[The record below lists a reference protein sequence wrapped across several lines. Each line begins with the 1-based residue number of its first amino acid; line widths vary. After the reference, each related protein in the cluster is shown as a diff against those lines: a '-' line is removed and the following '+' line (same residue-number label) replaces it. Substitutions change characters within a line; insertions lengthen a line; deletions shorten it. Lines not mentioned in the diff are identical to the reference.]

1 MSSDYNFQQW
11 KKALQNLERTIFVDL
26 DYQER
31 KAHDKELCDAVLRIS
46 GVLGSYMS
54 CYNDAFDCLQQN
66 LQVQKTVYI
75 QKIINAIVSRILELK
90 EQLRKLD
97 GSYYEYLC
105 GGLTKHKLTPFD
117 TELKCLPSK
126 HIRPE
131 NIQRIISE
139 AFQKARNK
147 SEAEIPEENFEEAAT
162 EPKTDNWW
170 DLPDDAKEI
179 TKPTGI
185 NITAIYEV
193 EEKISEETLTRKKLL
208 SLIQAHEKT
217 RQITQRNI
225 LRHQRRI
232 LWEKELRG
240 TLKPPARLEIRERGA
255 KIIQKVMRKY
265 FELKRI
271 RIKNCKI
278 EELLGMNVCRH
289 IHHNSFQEK
298 ERQLYLER
306 CKLINKFNEKWK
318 NDYINKKYLFL
329 KQRKD
334 SISDDYRDFVRDWF
348 KRWFDEIQFFH
359 PIPKESQG
367 GLVNIIKEELPTPS
381 EWLELYKTYMEQ
393 KKAKKKTTAAE
404 LKYEKMEAKREE
416 MLIRKEEIR
425 KKKLEADLLKKIMK
439 NPNMHPGYN
448 FPASKKVIHLKET
461 VEDYK
466 THWSDWDKLD
476 ILEVKQGFINEID
489 IQNIYCEANE
499 EILLSID
506 EDIRREYQTLM
517 TALKEDYKRN
527 EEEMPENIKES
538 AQRVKKKRK
547 PKIVQE
553 DVIFDKL
560 SDLAVK
566 GILVEYPTTEIEDFL
581 GDYNFAGDKLK
592 CDLKLVH
599 PFGGETRSVW
609 WERCREV
616 IHGFRRI
623 LLVGPRGSGKTVLV
637 HTMATINDA
646 TLYDLNLVEF
656 QNKSRDEIKSF
667 VAALL
672 LCAHATQPSIIYIRH
687 VNRLYSRKAPVAEE
701 TNFAGL
707 RKLLVKRLIRKIH
720 QTDKISLIGSCVVP
734 WLTKSKQITKH
745 FQNVVLMP
753 PTLYSTTQ
761 LMLRNWVLS
770 NRIVPPS
777 LDIQSLARQLQGHS
791 VGYLKR
797 KLEAFITANR
807 SIKIATSGLSPDEI
821 YDYFLQ
827 SVDEPEDYDKYHKWY
842 IEKTHWG
849 NIEKKHIEN
858 QIEFKINVER
868 WKEKME
874 KRKNKRLI
882 K

>member
-46 GVLGSYMS
+46 GILGSYMC
-54 CYNDAFDCLQQN
+54 CYNDALDCLQQN

-75 QKIINAIVSRILELK
+75 QKIIKTIAYRILELK

-97 GSYYEYLC
+97 GSYYEFLC

-126 HIRPE
+126 YIRPA

-139 AFQKARNK
+139 AFQKARYK
-147 SEAEIPEENFEEAAT
+147 SEEVVQFGFIENPEENFEETAS
-162 EPKTDNWW
+162 EPKIDNWW
-170 DLPDDAKEI
+170 DLPDDAKES
-179 TKPTGI
+179 TKTKGI
-185 NITAIYEV
+185 NITEIYEV
-193 EEKISEETLTRKKLL
+193 EEKISEETLTKRKLL

-217 RQITQRNI
+217 RQITQQNI

-232 LWEKELRG
+232 LWEKELSG

-255 KIIQKVMRKY
+255 TIIQKVMRKY

-271 RIKNCKI
+271 RIKHCKI

-289 IHHNSFQEK
+289 INHNSYQEK

-306 CKLINKFNEKWK
+306 CKLIDKFTERWK
-318 NDYINKKYLFL
+318 NDYINKKNLFL
-329 KQRKD
+329 RQRKD
-334 SISDDYRDFVRDWF
+334 FIADDYRDFIRDWF
-348 KRWFDEIQFFH
+348 KRWFDEVQFFH
-359 PIPKESQG
+359 AIPKESQG

-393 KKAKKKTTAAE
+393 KKAKKNKTAAE
-404 LKYEKMEAKREE
+404 LKYEKIEAKREE
-416 MLIRKEEIR
+416 ILIIKEEIK
-425 KKKLEADLLKKIMK
+425 KKKLEAEFLKKIMK

-448 FPASKKVIHLKET
+448 FPASKKVIRLIESI
-461 VEDYK
+461 EDYK
-466 THWSDWDKLD
+466 SHWSDWDKLN

-489 IQNIYCEANE
+489 IENIYCEANE
-499 EILLSID
+499 EVLLSID
-506 EDIRREYQTLM
+506 EDMRREYQMLM
-517 TALKEDYKRN
+517 AALKEDYKRN
-527 EEEMPENIKES
+527 NEDIPENIKES

-547 PKIVQE
+547 SKIVQE
-553 DVIFDKL
+553 DVLFDKL
-560 SDLAVK
+560 CDLAVK
-566 GILVEYPTTEIEDFL
+566 GILVEHPTTKIEDFL
-581 GDYNFAGDKLK
+581 GDYNFVGDKLK

-599 PFGGETRSVW
+599 PFGGEIRSVW

-623 LLVGPRGSGKTVLV
+623 LLVGPSGSGKTVLV
-637 HTMATINDA
+637 HIMATIN
-646 TLYDLNLVEF
+646 
-656 QNKSRDEIKSF
+656 
-667 VAALL
+667 
-672 LCAHATQPSIIYIRH
+672 
-687 VNRLYSRKAPVAEE
+687 
-701 TNFAGL
+701 
-707 RKLLVKRLIRKIH
+707 
-720 QTDKISLIGSCVVP
+720 GSCVVP
-734 WLTKSKQITKH
+734 WLTKSKQMTKH
-745 FQNVVLMP
+745 FPTVVLMP
-753 PTLYSTTQ
+753 PILYATTQ
-761 LMLRNWVLS
+761 LILRNWVSS

-777 LDIQSLARQLQGHS
+777 LDIQSLARHLQGHS

-797 KLEAFITANR
+797 MLEAFITANR
-807 SIKIATSGLSPDEI
+807 SIKIAASGLSPDEI

-827 SVDEPEDYDKYHKWY
+827 SDDEPEDYEKYHKWY

-849 NIEKKHIEN
+849 NIEKKHTED

-868 WKEKME
+868 WMEKME
-874 KRKNKRLI
+874 KNK
-882 K
+882 KKKVTE

>member
-46 GVLGSYMS
+46 GILGSYMC
-54 CYNDAFDCLQQN
+54 CYNDALDCLQQN

-75 QKIINAIVSRILELK
+75 QKIIKTIASRILELK

-97 GSYYEYLC
+97 GSYYEFLC

-126 HIRPE
+126 YIRPA

-139 AFQKARNK
+139 AFQKARYK
-147 SEAEIPEENFEEAAT
+147 SEEENPEENFEETAS
-162 EPKTDNWW
+162 EPKIDNWW
-170 DLPDDAKEI
+170 DLPDDAKES
-179 TKPTGI
+179 TKTKGI
-185 NITAIYEV
+185 NITEIYEV
-193 EEKISEETLTRKKLL
+193 EEKISEETLTKRKLL

-217 RQITQRNI
+217 RQITQQNI

-232 LWEKELRG
+232 LWEKELSG

-255 KIIQKVMRKY
+255 TIIQKVMRKY

-271 RIKNCKI
+271 RIKHCKI

-289 IHHNSFQEK
+289 INHNSYQEK

-306 CKLINKFNEKWK
+306 CKLIDKFTERWK
-318 NDYINKKYLFL
+318 NDYINKKNLFFR
-329 KQRKD
+329 QRKD
-334 SISDDYRDFVRDWF
+334 FIADDYRDFIRDWF
-348 KRWFDEIQFFH
+348 KRWFDEVQFFH
-359 PIPKESQG
+359 AIPKESQG

-393 KKAKKKTTAAE
+393 KKAKKNKTAAE
-404 LKYEKMEAKREE
+404 LKYEKIEAKREE
-416 MLIRKEEIR
+416 ILIIKEEIK
-425 KKKLEADLLKKIMK
+425 KKKLEAELLKKIMK

-448 FPASKKVIHLKET
+448 FPASKKVIRLIESI
-461 VEDYK
+461 EDYK
-466 THWSDWDKLD
+466 SHWSDWDKLN

-489 IQNIYCEANE
+489 IENIYCEANE
-499 EILLSID
+499 EVLLSID
-506 EDIRREYQTLM
+506 EDMRREYQMLM
-517 TALKEDYKRN
+517 AALKEDYKRN
-527 EEEMPENIKES
+527 NEDMPENIKES

-547 PKIVQE
+547 PKI
-553 DVIFDKL
+553 
-560 SDLAVK
+560 DLAVK
-566 GILVEYPTTEIEDFL
+566 GILVEHPTTKIEDFL
-581 GDYNFAGDKLK
+581 GDYNFVGDKLK

-599 PFGGETRSVW
+599 PFGGEIRSVW

-623 LLVGPRGSGKTVLV
+623 LLVGPSGSGKTVLV
-637 HTMATINDA
+637 HIMATINDA
-646 TLYDLNLVEF
+646 TLYDLNLLEF
-656 QNKSRDEIKSF
+656 QNKSKDEIKSL

-687 VNRLYSRKAPVAEE
+687 INRLYLKKAPVGEE
-701 TNFAGL
+701 TNSTEL
-707 RKLLVKRLIRKIH
+707 RKLLVKRLTRKIH

-734 WLTKSKQITKH
+734 WLTKSKQMTKH
-745 FQNVVLMP
+745 FPTVVLMP
-753 PTLYSTTQ
+753 PILYATTQ
-761 LMLRNWVLS
+761 LILRNWVSS

-777 LDIQSLARQLQGHS
+777 LDIQSVARHLQGHS

-797 KLEAFITANR
+797 MLEAFITANR
-807 SIKIATSGLSPDEI
+807 SIKIAASGLSPDEI

-827 SVDEPEDYDKYHKWY
+827 SDDEPEDYEKYHKWY

-849 NIEKKHIEN
+849 NIEKKHTED

-868 WKEKME
+868 WMEKME
-874 KRKNKRLI
+874 KNK
-882 K
+882 KKKVTE